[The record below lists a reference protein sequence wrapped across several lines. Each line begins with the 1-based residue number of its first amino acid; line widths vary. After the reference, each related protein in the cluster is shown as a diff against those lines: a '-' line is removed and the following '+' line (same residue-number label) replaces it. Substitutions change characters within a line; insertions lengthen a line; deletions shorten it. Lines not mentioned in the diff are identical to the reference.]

1 MKISIRVHHQ
11 PLTSEHYCPWGNE
24 KIPPLQTGCF
34 FIAAGFFLPPKE
46 AAFFRPGELPGIYIC
61 IKIIHMYRG
70 SVEKGKTQGSKR
82 YHQRPVPS
90 KTTGP
95 LDQKPK
101 TKKSFE
107 QAL

>member
-46 AAFFRPGELPGIYIC
+46 AAFFRPGELPG
-61 IKIIHMYRG
+61 
-70 SVEKGKTQGSKR
+70 
-82 YHQRPVPS
+82 
-90 KTTGP
+90 
-95 LDQKPK
+95 
-101 TKKSFE
+101 
-107 QAL
+107 